1 MCMKKIISI
10 MLFCS
15 MLLMTACSG
24 TAQKEASQEVPE
36 TQAQTEAL
44 TEIQTE
50 SETAVAEMQKNIFDG
65 YVSNTVISTG
75 NNYMTDAKG
84 GVTFRT
90 YFPVEEAGEL
100 EYRFYFSNTVD
111 STWER
116 GRYSYAGKSGGNY
129 QILNAHVWTASSPD
143 TDDDS
148 EPVEITFDGNPEKSV
163 SPDEIFRS
171 DAVKL
176 DVPEGKYLV
185 WEWTLD
191 GVDIPCI
198 RMTELAYSYILKDD
212 GALEYNMDVPCPQ
225 FIGTNRNVKKKIACF
240 GDSITQGAET
250 TAYEQN
256 FWVSELSERLGSEY
270 AVWNIGCGYAR
281 ASDAALCGNWLERA
295 KSANIVTL
303 AFGTNDLAVGQY
315 GQRNSSSADE
325 IENWL
330 RTLIQELQN
339 AGCQVILFNL
349 PPFDFDEA
357 TEDIRTEINSRIP
370 GIAEE
375 TGCGFFDW
383 AVLLSNPENPSQ
395 SLYGGH
401 PDDEGCQIIAEAF
414 LEQFREMLE
423 N

>member
-1 MCMKKIISI
+1 MKKIISM

-24 TAQKEASQEVPE
+24 TAQEKTSQKVSE
-36 TQAQTEAL
+36 TQAQTEVL

-50 SETAVAEMQKNIFDG
+50 SETAPAEVQKNLFDD

-90 YFPVEEAGEL
+90 YFPVEESGEL
-100 EYRFYFSNTVD
+100 EYCFYFSNTVD

-116 GRYSYAGKSGGNY
+116 GRYSYAGKSGGAY

-143 TDDDS
+143 ADDDS
-148 EPVEITFDGNPEKSV
+148 EPVEITFDGSPEKSV
-163 SPDEIFRS
+163 SPDETFRS
-171 DAVKL
+171 DAVTL

-191 GVDIPCI
+191 GEDIPCI
-198 RMTELAYSYILKDD
+198 RMTELAYSYILKED
-212 GALEYNMDVPCPQ
+212 GILEYNMDVPAPQ
-225 FIGTNRNVKKKIACF
+225 LIGTNRNVRKKIACF

-281 ASDAALCGNWLERA
+281 ASDAVLCGNWLERA
-295 KSANIVTL
+295 KNADIVTL

-315 GQRNSSSADE
+315 GQRNASSADE

-330 RTLIQELQN
+330 RMLIEELQK
-339 AGCQVILFNL
+339 ADCQIILFNL
-349 PPFDFDEA
+349 PPFNFDES
-357 TEDIRTEINSRIP
+357 TETIRTEVNARIP
-370 GIAEE
+370 VIAEE
-375 TGCGFFDW
+375 TGCAFFDW
-383 AVLLSNPENPSQ
+383 AILLENPDNPAE

-401 PDDEGCQIIAEAF
+401 PDDEGCRIIADAL
-414 LEQFREMLE
+414 LEQFSEIFE
-423 N
+423 K

>member
-1 MCMKKIISI
+1 MKKRISI
-10 MLFCS
+10 MLCCMMF
-15 MLLMTACSG
+15 LMTACSG
-24 TAQKEASQEVPE
+24 NVPE
-36 TQAQTEAL
+36 TSQEAPETQPEAV

-50 SETAVAEMQKNIFDG
+50 TVLTEKQPNIFDG
-65 YVSNTVISTG
+65 YASNTVISTG

-90 YFPVEEAGEL
+90 YFPVEESGTL
-100 EYRFYFSNTVD
+100 EYQFYFSNTVD

-116 GRYSYAGKSGGNY
+116 GRYSYAGKSGGSY

-143 TDDDS
+143 SDDDS
-148 EPVEITFDGNPEKSV
+148 EPVEITFDGSPEKSV
-163 SPDEIFRS
+163 SPDETFWS
-171 DAVKL
+171 DAVTL

-191 GVDIPCI
+191 GADIPCI

-225 FIGTNRNVKKKIACF
+225 FIGTNRNAKKKIACF

-256 FWVSELSERLGSEY
+256 FWVSELSERLGTDY

-281 ASDAALCGNWLERA
+281 ASDASLCGNWLERA
-295 KSANIVTL
+295 KSADIVTL

-325 IENWL
+325 IESWL
-330 RTLIQELQN
+330 RTLIQELRS

-357 TEDIRTEINSRIP
+357 TEAVRTEVNSRIP
-370 GIAEE
+370 AIAEE
-375 TGCGFFDW
+375 TGCAFFDW
-383 AVLLSNPENPSQ
+383 NVLLENPDEPGK

-401 PDDEGCQIIAEAF
+401 PDDEGCRVIAEALLKQYGRLF
-414 LEQFREMLE
+414 EE
-423 N
+423 